1 MLWMENRGRVAL
13 WVWVQQGKPLKSPK
27 MDITASSWEFRRRT
41 GGISLDAKRWHCE
54 MRSSS
59 LPEENHQHIKRTEAF
74 VCHYFPS
81 TLTGVVKSVFVQS
94 AQLSL
99 RLCAFKVF
107 FFYIYISYLQQT
119 VELWAVLA
127 RKYSKNGWN
136 IRKITIISSVANPWV
151 SSWAYTQS
159 PQPSSVGSISPALF
173 FSPSDCLF
181 LPS

>member
-1 MLWMENRGRVAL
+1 
-13 WVWVQQGKPLKSPK
+13 
-27 MDITASSWEFRRRT
+27 
-41 GGISLDAKRWHCE
+41 

-59 LPEENHQHIKRTEAF
+59 LPEENHQEHIKRTEAV

-81 TLTGVVKSVFVQS
+81 TLNRVVKSVFVQS

-99 RLCAFKVF
+99 RLCAFKVFF

-136 IRKITIISSVANPWV
+136 IRKITIISSVANP
-151 SSWAYTQS
+151 
-159 PQPSSVGSISPALF
+159 
-173 FSPSDCLF
+173 
-181 LPS
+181 